1 MTTDKRWILREEGA
15 NRARHLSGH
24 ASRHDAT
31 SDDNVEKV
39 VVTWAS
45 GAA

>member
-1 MTTDKRWILREEGA
+1 VTTDKRWILREEGA

-24 ASRHDAT
+24 ASDAI
-31 SDDNVEKV
+31 SDDNVETV
-39 VVTWAS
+39 VVTWAG